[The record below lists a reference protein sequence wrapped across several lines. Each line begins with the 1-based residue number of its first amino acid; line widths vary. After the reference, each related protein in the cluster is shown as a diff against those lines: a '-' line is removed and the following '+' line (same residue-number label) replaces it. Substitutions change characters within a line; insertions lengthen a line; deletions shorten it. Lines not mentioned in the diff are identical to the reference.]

1 MVYWITDIF
10 WLSIELCSPSFPLLL
25 NNTFLFLIPSAVNT
39 SEHDI
44 NIVKTQLIFY
54 FFQGWQFIIDISYLY
69 P

>member
-1 MVYWITDIF
+1 MVYWITNIF
-10 WLSIELCSPSFPLLL
+10 WLSIELCSAGFPLLL

-44 NIVKTQLIFY
+44 NIITTQLIFY
-54 FFQGWQFIIDISYLY
+54 FFQSWQFIIDISYLY